1 MPAGHSITI
10 ALKPRDSFGM
20 FERRSLKIPITL
32 GITMIVVLVV
42 LIVGWILLSVF
53 GAMREYQ
60 NAAVYWVVLSV
71 GASLF
76 VLLLAGTI
84 VYLVLSVKSV
94 NLNRRQS
101 NFVDSVTHELKS
113 PIASLKLYLQT
124 LKRRQISEQEQKDF
138 VKYMLEDVERLDTL
152 ITHLLA
158 VGNID
163 QSRTEKD
170 IEPVRLHEMVDEVA
184 ESVCLRHRVD
194 SSVVRRQLKAC
205 VVQSNRVDL
214 DMIISNLIDNAIKY
228 AGESP
233 DVLVSLE
240 SNATFAIL
248 RVADNGQGIP
258 RHMRRKVFGRF
269 VRLGSELERE
279 KPGTGLGLYI
289 VTTLVRGMGGNIDVT
304 DSDLGGALFTVTLPL
319 SNLYDP
325 EKDSVIEEGSGLEPV
340 NP

>member
-1 MPAGHSITI
+1 
-10 ALKPRDSFGM
+10 M

-42 LIVGWILLSVF
+42 LIVGWILLAVF
-53 GAMREYQ
+53 GAMRENQ
-60 NAAVYWVVLSV
+60 NAAAYWIVLSV
-71 GASLF
+71 GSSLF
-76 VLLLAGTI
+76 ILLLAGTI
-84 VYLVLSVKSV
+84 VYLVLSVKGV

-163 QSRTEKD
+163 QSCIDKD
-170 IEPVRLHEMVDEVA
+170 SEPIKLHEMVREVSD
-184 ESVCLRHRVD
+184 SVCLRHRVEPT
-194 SSVVRRQLKAC
+194 VVRTNLSPC
-205 VVQSNRVDL
+205 IVQSNRVDL
-214 DMIISNLIDNAIKY
+214 DMILSNLIDNAIKY
-228 AGESP
+228 AGETP
-233 DVLVSLE
+233 EVMVTLE
-240 SNATFAIL
+240 SNATFAIM
-248 RVADNGQGIP
+248 RVADNGGGIP

-269 VRLGSELERE
+269 VRLGPELERE

-319 SNLYDP
+319 SNYHEVDR
-325 EKDSVIEEGSGLEPV
+325 EELPDQQTGLESTTP
-340 NP
+340 